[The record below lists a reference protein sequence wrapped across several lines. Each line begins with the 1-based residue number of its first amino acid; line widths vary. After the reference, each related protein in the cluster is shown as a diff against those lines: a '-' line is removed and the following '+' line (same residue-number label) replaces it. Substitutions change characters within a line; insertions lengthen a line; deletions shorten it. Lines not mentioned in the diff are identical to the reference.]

1 MCPVHFVCLSLAQDS
16 NVEVLLLL
24 LLFLALSRYFVGGY
38 LGIWLLEGWFLIL
51 SFLVYVGFILSSV
64 LM

>member
-24 LLFLALSRYFVGGY
+24 LFLALSRYFVGGC
-38 LGIWLLEGWFLIL
+38 
-51 SFLVYVGFILSSV
+51 
-64 LM
+64 

>member
-24 LLFLALSRYFVGGY
+24 LLFLALSRYFVGGC
-38 LGIWLLEGWFLIL
+38 
-51 SFLVYVGFILSSV
+51 
-64 LM
+64 

>member
-24 LLFLALSRYFVGGY
+24 LLLFLALSRYFVGGC
-38 LGIWLLEGWFLIL
+38 
-51 SFLVYVGFILSSV
+51 
-64 LM
+64 